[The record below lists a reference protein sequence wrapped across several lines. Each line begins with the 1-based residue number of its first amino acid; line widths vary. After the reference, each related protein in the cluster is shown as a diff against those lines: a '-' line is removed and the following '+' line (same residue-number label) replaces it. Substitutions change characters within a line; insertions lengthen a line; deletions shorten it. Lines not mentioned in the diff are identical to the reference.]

1 MAQAVVDDQKAQK
14 ERVLA
19 YKSPTHDIPGDY
31 TMAPNAV
38 PALPGGIENFDD
50 SSNDSS
56 THIYMQVAYV
66 NLLFGFTLL
75 FVGLVTISR
84 TP

>member
-1 MAQAVVDDQKAQK
+1 MSQAVVDDQKAQK

-31 TMAPNAV
+31 NMAPNAV
-38 PALPGGIENFDD
+38 PPPPGIENFEE
-50 SSNDSS
+50 SSKSSS
-56 THIYMQVAYV
+56 THVYMQVAYV

-75 FVGLVTISR
+75 FVGLTRLAS
-84 TP
+84 